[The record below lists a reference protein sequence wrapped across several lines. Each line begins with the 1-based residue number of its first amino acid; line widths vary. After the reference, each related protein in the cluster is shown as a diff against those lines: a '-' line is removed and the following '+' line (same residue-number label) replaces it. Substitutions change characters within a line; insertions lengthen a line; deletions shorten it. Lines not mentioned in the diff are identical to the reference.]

1 MSKIQIYHG
10 SPNIIQKPLFGYGKS
25 WNDYGLG
32 FYCTEQKELAK
43 EWAVSDGSNG
53 YSNKYTLD
61 TKDLSIL
68 DLQNYTMLHWLS
80 VLVQH
85 RQFQITTSIMKKGT
99 DYLKEHF
106 YLPVENY
113 DLIRGYRA
121 DDSYFSFAKAFLT
134 NQISYSQLSYA
145 MKLGKLGE
153 QIVLKSQ
160 KAFDLIQFEEYELS
174 DYHEYFPKKK
184 KRDEQA
190 RSNYQKMFAQDD
202 INGLFMR
209 DILKEEI
216 KSDDSRLQ

>member
-68 DLQNYTMLHWLS
+68 DLQNYTMLHWLAI
-80 VLVQH
+80 LVQH

-99 DYLKEHF
+99 DYLKEYF
-106 YLPVENY
+106 YLPAEDTAVHKSV
-113 DLIRGYRA
+113 A
-121 DDSYFSFAKAFLT
+121 SYVDKEFR
-134 NQISYSQLSYA
+134 
-145 MKLGKLGE
+145 
-153 QIVLKSQ
+153 Q
-160 KAFDLIQFEEYELS
+160 KATKDTCYIKQ
-174 DYHEYFPKKK
+174 
-184 KRDEQA
+184 
-190 RSNYQKMFAQDD
+190 
-202 INGLFMR
+202 NGDFLPAYSSA
-209 DILKEEI
+209 K
-216 KSDDSRLQ
+216 